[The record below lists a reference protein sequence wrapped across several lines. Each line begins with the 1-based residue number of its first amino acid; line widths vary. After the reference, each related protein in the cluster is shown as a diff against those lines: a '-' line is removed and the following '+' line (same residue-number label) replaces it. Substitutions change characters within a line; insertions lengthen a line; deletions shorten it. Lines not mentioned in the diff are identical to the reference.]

1 MSPPLLSSSP
11 PPSPPFPL
19 SLSLSLSLDLW
30 SDLSSLSFSFS
41 SSSLLLSGIWGN
53 RGILNR
59 LSFPE
64 RRRLKSFASYAKVG
78 GSSDQTKKAPA
89 VARMGASVA
98 MAAVQVD
105 ILALIITVLAPLAIV
120 VLVLGKRGAATLAMA
135 LVAVILGLVVQL
147 RSGSATEASAPL
159 VESLVE

>member
-1 MSPPLLSSSP
+1 MLL
-11 PPSPPFPL
+11 F
-19 SLSLSLSLDLW
+19 
-30 SDLSSLSFSFS
+30 F
-41 SSSLLLSGIWGN
+41 SLLLSGVWGD

-64 RRRLKSFASYAKVG
+64 RRRLKSFASYAKLGALHEVG
-78 GSSDQTKKAPA
+78 GPSDRSKKAPA

-105 ILALIITVLAPLAIV
+105 VLALIITVLAPLAIV
-120 VLVLGKRGAATLAMA
+120 VLVLGKRGAAALAMA

-147 RSGSATEASAPL
+147 RSGSAPEASAPL
-159 VESLVE
+159 VESLVVE